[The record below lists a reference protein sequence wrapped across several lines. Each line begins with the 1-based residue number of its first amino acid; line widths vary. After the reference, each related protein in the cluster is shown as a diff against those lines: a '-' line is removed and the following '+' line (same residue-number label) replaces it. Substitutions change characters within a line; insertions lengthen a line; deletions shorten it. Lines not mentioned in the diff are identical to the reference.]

1 MPVIVIGADTPVG
14 RELIVA
20 LADTDQE
27 VRAFVTDPAER
38 ERMRPLGVKVAV
50 GDVSDSSHVE
60 GACTNAFT
68 AVLVSA
74 ASTDD
79 RERSFARTP
88 EAVLH
93 GWAEAVAAAHVQRV
107 IWVDDSDPPRTR
119 VEEEVLI
126 HGALATDEIVRRV
139 VALDEADSIP
149 CRR

>member
-14 RELIVA
+14 RVLVLA

-38 ERMRPLGVKVAV
+38 DRLRPLGVKVAV

-68 AVLVSA
+68 AVLVAA
-74 ASTDD
+74 ASTDE

-88 EAVLH
+88 EAVLR
-93 GWAEAVAAAHVQRV
+93 GWAEAVAAADVRRV
-107 IWVDDSDPPRTR
+107 IWVDDSEPPSTG

-126 HGALATDEIVRRV
+126 HGALATEEIVRRV
-139 VALDEADSIP
+139 VSLDEADSIP
-149 CRR
+149 FRR